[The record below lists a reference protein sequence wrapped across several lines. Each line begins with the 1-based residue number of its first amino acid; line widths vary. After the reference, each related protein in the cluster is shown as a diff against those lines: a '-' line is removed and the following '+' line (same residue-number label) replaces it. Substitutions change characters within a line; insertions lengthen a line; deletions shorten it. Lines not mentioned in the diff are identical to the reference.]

1 MQPVGNWPIAA
12 SSLRS
17 VFHHRLRVTVAGLW
31 LVGVGLAGFTAPR
44 AWDRTG
50 VAAALPFLAVTVGG
64 IVLATAV
71 LRANRAALAIS
82 TILLGAQI
90 LGVIGS
96 AWQLADGVQ
105 GSKARELR
113 DLGFDP
119 EPGVALN
126 LLYSAVASAV
136 FAWAVARWL
145 ADRRRP
151 DNR

>member
-1 MQPVGNWPIAA
+1 M
-12 SSLRS
+12 
-17 VFHHRLRVTVAGLW
+17 AGLW
-31 LVGVGLAGFTAPR
+31 LAGVALAGFTATR
-44 AWDRTG
+44 AWTRIGSTR
-50 VAAALPFLAVTVGG
+50 ALPYLAVVVGG
-64 IVLATAV
+64 IMLATAV
-71 LRANRAALAIS
+71 LRRHRVALAVS

-96 AWQLADGVQ
+96 TWELTRGVH

-119 EPGVALN
+119 AFGVALN

-145 ADRRRP
+145 ASRRR
-151 DNR
+151 